1 MSPSDDQA
9 KRIMAAENYLHVF
22 IIITGYIFDNKHLH
36 CRVHSITGVCAMN
49 LLKLPVRTV
58 KIGLMTT
65 NFGPCHDQSSAK
77 CQAGQIEIHHMSNR
91 LRHNELQL

>member
-1 MSPSDDQA
+1 
-9 KRIMAAENYLHVF
+9 
-22 IIITGYIFDNKHLH
+22 
-36 CRVHSITGVCAMN
+36 MN